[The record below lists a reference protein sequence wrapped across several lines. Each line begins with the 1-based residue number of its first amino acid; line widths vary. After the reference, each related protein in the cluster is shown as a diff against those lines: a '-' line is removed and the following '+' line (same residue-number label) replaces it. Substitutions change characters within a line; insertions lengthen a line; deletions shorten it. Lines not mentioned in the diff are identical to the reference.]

1 MEEDR
6 FQAWEHTV
14 RIASHSLWYISFRNL
29 KSEVLITMKT
39 AYELAM
45 ERLNQASSV
54 AKLTAAQKKQ
64 LAALDSKYRA
74 KIAERELA
82 LQEELT
88 KASAAGDFEKAEQ
101 LQQQFFSE
109 RKALQVELEDRKEQ
123 VRTPTAQ
130 T

>member
-1 MEEDR
+1 
-6 FQAWEHTV
+6 
-14 RIASHSLWYISFRNL
+14 
-29 KSEVLITMKT
+29 MKT

-45 ERLNQASSV
+45 ERLNQASPV
-54 AKLTAAQKKQ
+54 AKLSTAQKKQ
-64 LAALDSKYRA
+64 LAALDSMYKA

-88 KASAAGDFEKAEQ
+88 KTSAAGDFEKAEQ

-109 RKALQVELEDRKEQ
+109 RKALQAELEDRKEQ